1 MHSGNVFKI
10 LPIEISLWTGKI
22 SDCMAVFLEGH
33 WCACD
38 FTTATKGVCNSE
50 FASPLPISSMHTGA
64 NAHWLKHLENEEQE
78 GDGGSHFTQHTRPS
92 HNTGSQFC
100 CVPVCFRRWTK
111 MMQACKIGRVAP
123 LPRQARQFL
132 PCQQLQGVRWG
143 SRGPAKPEAPYS

>member
-1 MHSGNVFKI
+1 MFSKFYPSKSLSGLARFQIAWLCFWRDTDV
-10 LPIEISLWTGKI
+10 LVISPQLQR
-22 SDCMAVFLEGH
+22 
-33 WCACD
+33 
-38 FTTATKGVCNSE
+38 E
-50 FASPLPISSMHTGA
+50 FATQFTSPLPISSMHTGA

-78 GDGGSHFTQHTRPS
+78 GDGGSHFTQHMRPS

-123 LPRQARQFL
+123 LLRQARQFL